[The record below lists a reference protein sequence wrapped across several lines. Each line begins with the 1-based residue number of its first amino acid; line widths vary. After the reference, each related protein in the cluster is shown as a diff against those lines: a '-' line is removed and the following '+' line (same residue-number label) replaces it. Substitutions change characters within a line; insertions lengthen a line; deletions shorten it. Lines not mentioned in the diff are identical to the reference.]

1 MQTNFLKLNVNK
13 TEFIILGLSKQL
25 KKVGNITIK
34 IGDDIIP
41 NVPAMKNLGM
51 FLDAELKHTI
61 HINKLTSSSFNTLHN
76 ISRVRCHL
84 DQETTKIL
92 VQALILS
99 KLDYCNSL
107 LLGTPQ
113 YNIAK
118 LQRIQNMS
126 CRMIY
131 QLPKHSTINTYLAQ
145 LHWLKIQEQIT
156 YKVATIMYKCINNI
170 ALAYLLEMVISQ
182 LPHTRS
188 LRSTHRGL
196 LYTTKSRT
204 EFVHS
209 GSFKSMG
216 PRIWNTLPANIKN
229 SNNIDIFKTR
239 LKTHL
244 FRIPYQ

>member
-1 MQTNFLKLNVNK
+1 M
-13 TEFIILGLSKQL
+13 
-25 KKVGNITIK
+25 
-34 IGDDIIP
+34 P
-41 NVPAMKNLGM
+41 NVPAVKNLGM
-51 FLDAELKHTI
+51 FLDAELKHTT
-61 HINKLTSSSFNTLHN
+61 HINKLISSSFNTLHN

-107 LLGTPQ
+107 LLGTPK

-131 QLPKHSTINTYLAQ
+131 QLPKFSTINTYLAQ
-145 LHWLKIQEQIT
+145 LHWLKTQERIT

-170 ALAYLLEMVISQ
+170 APAYLLEMVISQ
-182 LPHTRS
+182 LPHTRI

-209 GSFKSMG
+209 SSFKSMG
-216 PRIWNTLPANIKN
+216 PCIWNTLPAYVKN
-229 SNNIDIFKTR
+229 SDNIDIFKTR
-239 LKTHL
+239 LKDTFIQNIISMNQAL
-244 FRIPYQ
+244 FYLNLY

>member
-1 MQTNFLKLNVNK
+1 MVNCIEAVRHWMQTNLLKLNKNK

-25 KKVGNITIK
+25 KKVGNIFIK
-34 IGDDIIP
+34 IGEDIIP
-41 NVPAMKNLGM
+41 NVAAVKNLGI

-107 LLGTPQ
+107 LLGTLK

-131 QLPKHSTINTYLAQ
+131 QLPKSSTINTYLAQ
-145 LHWLKIQEQIT
+145 FHWLIIQE
-156 YKVATIMYKCINNI
+156 
-170 ALAYLLEMVISQ
+170 
-182 LPHTRS
+182 
-188 LRSTHRGL
+188 
-196 LYTTKSRT
+196 
-204 EFVHS
+204 
-209 GSFKSMG
+209 
-216 PRIWNTLPANIKN
+216 
-229 SNNIDIFKTR
+229 
-239 LKTHL
+239 
-244 FRIPYQ
+244 

>member
-1 MQTNFLKLNVNK
+1 
-13 TEFIILGLSKQL
+13 
-25 KKVGNITIK
+25 
-34 IGDDIIP
+34 
-41 NVPAMKNLGM
+41 M

-61 HINKLTSSSFNTLHN
+61 HINKLTSSSFNTLRN

-145 LHWLKIQEQIT
+145 LYWLKIQEQIT
-156 YKVATIMYKCINNI
+156 YKVATIMYECINNI
-170 ALAYLLEMVISQ
+170 ALAYLSEMVIRQ

-188 LRSTHRGL
+188 LRSTHKGL

-209 GSFKSMG
+209 GSFKSIRHIYSG
-216 PRIWNTLPANIKN
+216 YHTNKSKLFSYLNLLLITCY
-229 SNNIDIFKTR
+229 SNDLSSIILAFW
-239 LKTHL
+239 
-244 FRIPYQ
+244 I

>member
-1 MQTNFLKLNVNK
+1 
-13 TEFIILGLSKQL
+13 
-25 KKVGNITIK
+25 
-34 IGDDIIP
+34 
-41 NVPAMKNLGM
+41 MKNLGI
-51 FLDAELKHTI
+51 FLDAELKHTT
-61 HINKLTSSSFNTLHN
+61 HFNKLTSSSFNTLRN

-92 VQALILS
+92 VLALILS
-99 KLDYCNSL
+99 KLDYSNSI
-107 LLGTPQ
+107 LLGIPK

-126 CRMIY
+126 CRMVY
-131 QLPKHSTINTYLAQ
+131 QLPKYSTINTYLAQ
-145 LHWLKIQEQIT
+145 LHWLKMQEWKT

-170 ALAYLLEMVISQ
+170 TLAYLSEMVISQ

-188 LRSTHRGL
+188 LRSTNRGL

-216 PRIWNTLPANIKN
+216 PCIWNTLPANIKN

-244 FRIPYQ
+244 FRISYQWTRLSFYLNLY

>member
-1 MQTNFLKLNVNK
+1 
-13 TEFIILGLSKQL
+13 
-25 KKVGNITIK
+25 
-34 IGDDIIP
+34 
-41 NVPAMKNLGM
+41 MKNLGI

-61 HINKLTSSSFNTLHN
+61 HINKLTSSSFNTFCN

-84 DQETTKIL
+84 DQETNKIL

-107 LLGTPQ
+107 LLGTPK

-131 QLPKHSTINTYLAQ
+131 QLPEYSTINTYLAQ
-145 LHWLKIQEQIT
+145 HHWFKIQERINF
-156 YKVATIMYKCINNI
+156 KLATIMYKCINNI

-182 LPHTRS
+182 LPHTRR

-216 PRIWNTLPANIKN
+216 PCIWNTLPANIKN

-244 FRIPYQ
+244 FRISYQ